1 MGNTYDYKGTSQP
14 VGKQLCD
21 AAELNETPKP
31 GNQIRK
37 NLYLWNT
44 AGGNLGDIFQIV
56 ADQG

>member
-1 MGNTYDYKGTSQP
+1 MGNTYDYKGKSQP

-37 NLYLWNT
+37 NFWNT
-44 AGGNLGDIFQIV
+44 L
-56 ADQG
+56 ADPAVV